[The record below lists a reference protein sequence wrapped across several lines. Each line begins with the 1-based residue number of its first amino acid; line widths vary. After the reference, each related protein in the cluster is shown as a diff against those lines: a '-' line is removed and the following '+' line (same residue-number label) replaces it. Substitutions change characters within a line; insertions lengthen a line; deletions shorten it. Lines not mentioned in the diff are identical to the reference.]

1 MASIT
6 RFYALVLSTVLLL
19 SGVPGFFPNIVSFQ
33 PLITFFALTLVHAV
47 VHSAVGLLGLLI
59 TALASDDSV
68 RIYTVGIALLYGIL
82 AAVGVAGV
90 NFAPVLY
97 FNAADNVL
105 HGAIFALSL
114 GIALAGV
121 AEERSR
127 QRKERF
133 INGLP
138 DSHWAV
144 PSGPGQI
151 TGAPASRAAMM
162 GMGPLEGAMADGG
175 QMPWP
180 NQPAREQMPQNVWTQ
195 NPWPQY
201 QQAPSQPSGQPT
213 NQPRDPWTREQRR
226 SVDQHPTNASSQ
238 GQYPPAQSP
247 WSQAPQPPSQQP
259 PSQPW
264 QGPSSRSPWPPDSQP
279 REQWPLDEWPSLN
292 DPRSSQRHD

>member
-138 DSHWAV
+138 DAHWAV

-151 TGAPASRAAMM
+151 TGAPMSRAAMM
-162 GMGPLEGAMADGG
+162 GSLEGAMADGG
-175 QMPWP
+175 QMPWQ

-213 NQPRDPWTREQRR
+213 DQPRDPWTREQRR
-226 SVDQHPTNASSQ
+226 SVDQRPTNAPSQ
-238 GQYPPAQSP
+238 GQYPPHHENSTGAESVVTGSTATEP
-247 WSQAPQPPSQQP
+247 TATEPAVA
-259 PSQPW
+259 
-264 QGPSSRSPWPPDSQP
+264 RAAITK
-279 REQWPLDEWPSLN
+279 PLAT
-292 DPRSSQRHD
+292 RFAAA

>member
-68 RIYTVGIALLYGIL
+68 RVYTVGIALLYGIL

-127 QRKERF
+127 RRRERF
-133 INGLP
+133 IDGLP

-144 PSGPGQI
+144 PSAPGQI
-151 TGAPASRAAMM
+151 TGAPVSRAAMM
-162 GMGPLEGAMADGG
+162 GGSMEGAMADGG
-175 QMPWP
+175 QMPWQ
-180 NQPAREQMPQNVWTQ
+180 NQPSRETAATERLDAESLAAVSTGAESAVRPTLR
-195 NPWPQY
+195 P
-201 QQAPSQPSGQPT
+201 AP
-213 NQPRDPWTREQRR
+213 R
-226 SVDQHPTNASSQ
+226 SVDTRTAPTSGSTSHRRSITGTISTCAESVVTGSTATE
-238 GQYPPAQSP
+238 PA
-247 WSQAPQPPSQQP
+247 AA
-259 PSQPW
+259 
-264 QGPSSRSPWPPDSQP
+264 RAVITK
-279 REQWPLDEWPSLN
+279 PLAA
-292 DPRSSQRHD
+292 RFAAA